1 MKKYFA
7 GSLITGSE
15 ITDFFIMR
23 SLAVRVGTN
32 QRQYI
37 DMTLGDKSGEVSAK
51 KWNATEEDI
60 NEIKSYGENPIIKIR
75 GSVTEWNGK
84 QQLKVTRFRIA
95 REDDNLDMN
104 DFVKTAPFP
113 GKEMYDE
120 IMSYVDEIT
129 DDELKTI
136 ARAVMER
143 NHEKLLYYPAASKNH
158 HAQMS
163 GLLYHMKRM
172 LLMGVKAC
180 EVYTELD
187 KDWVITGVIIHDIEK
202 INEIISNKW
211 GVSPGYSMEGQL
223 LGHIVQ
229 GVCMIDKLAEEF
241 GTSREKAVMLEHMI
255 LSHHYEPEFGSPK
268 RPMFAEAELLHHLDN
283 LDAKLFDFEE
293 KLEVVPPG
301 EFTDRI
307 WTLDNRKLYKP
318 TFKKPTED
326 PSYDEDE
333 PKFKGPFTIK

>member
-1 MKKYFA
+1 MKINYA
-7 GSLITGSE
+7 ASLVTGSE
-15 ITDFFIMR
+15 ITDFFIMT

-37 DMTLGDKSGEVSAK
+37 DITLSDKSGEISAK
-51 KWNATEEDI
+51 KWNATKEEID
-60 NEIKSYGENPIIKIR
+60 EIKSYGDNPLIKVR

-84 QQLKVTRFRIA
+84 QQLKITLFRKA
-95 REDDNLDMN
+95 REEDELDMN

-113 GKEMYDE
+113 GQQMYDE

-129 DDELKTI
+129 DNELQVI

-143 NHEKLLYYPAASKNH
+143 NHEKLLYYPAATKNH

-163 GLLYHMKRM
+163 GLLYHIKRM

-187 KDWVITGVIIHDIEK
+187 RDWVITGVIIHDIEK
-202 INEIISNKW
+202 LNEIRSNEW
-211 GVSPGYSMEGQL
+211 GVSPGYSVEGEL

-229 GVCMIDKLAEEF
+229 GVRLIDKLADEF
-241 GTSREKAVMLEHMI
+241 GTSREKAIMLEHMI

-293 KLEVVPPG
+293 KLMPVPPG

-307 WTLDNRKLYKP
+307 WTLDNRKIYKP
-318 TFKKPTED
+318 TFGK
-326 PSYDEDE
+326 
-333 PKFKGPFTIK
+333 